1 MQFSILTDG
10 ARDSYKK
17 RRSKMYEFKE
27 EFRVG
32 IDFIDD
38 EHKKLF
44 EIADRAYNV
53 LMDEF
58 IPDKYDYIVDIIN
71 ELKDY
76 AATHFKHE
84 EEYMESIKYR
94 RLLSQKVMHNDF
106 MEELSKYNIY
116 ELDNE
121 NQKEVILEI
130 LNFLN
135 DWLINHILKADML
148 IGK

>member
-1 MQFSILTDG
+1 MNNG
-10 ARDSYKK
+10 ANDNIRNGGL
-17 RRSKMYEFKE
+17 KMYEFKE
-27 EFRVG
+27 DFRVG

-38 EHKKLF
+38 EHRRLF
-44 EIADRAYNV
+44 EIADKAYNV

-58 IPDKYDYIVDIIN
+58 IPDKYDYIVEIIN
-71 ELKDY
+71 ELKNY

-106 MEELSKYNIY
+106 LEALDKYNIY
-116 ELDNE
+116 DLDNE
-121 NQKEVILEI
+121 NQMEVILEI
-130 LNFLN
+130 LNLLN
-135 DWLINHILKADML
+135 DWLINHLYKADML

>member
-1 MQFSILTDG
+1 
-10 ARDSYKK
+10 
-17 RRSKMYEFKE
+17 
-27 EFRVG
+27 
-32 IDFIDD
+32 
-38 EHKKLF
+38 
-44 EIADRAYNV
+44 
-53 LMDEF
+53 
-58 IPDKYDYIVDIIN
+58 
-71 ELKDY
+71 
-76 AATHFKHE
+76 
-84 EEYMESIKYR
+84 
-94 RLLSQKVMHNDF
+94 LSQKVMHNDF

>member
-1 MQFSILTDG
+1 MNNG
-10 ARDSYKK
+10 ANDNIRNGGL
-17 RRSKMYEFKE
+17 KMYEFKE
-27 EFRVG
+27 DFRVG

-38 EHKKLF
+38 EHRRLF
-44 EIADRAYNV
+44 EIADKAYNV

-58 IPDKYDYIVDIIN
+58 IPDKYDYIVEIIN
-71 ELKDY
+71 ELKNY

-106 MEELSKYNIY
+106 LEALDKYNIY
-116 ELDNE
+116 DLDNE
-121 NQKEVILEI
+121 NQMEVILEI
-130 LNFLN
+130 LNLLN
-135 DWLINHILKADML
+135 DWLINHIYKADML

>member
-1 MQFSILTDG
+1 MNNG
-10 ARDSYKK
+10 ANDNIRNGGL
-17 RRSKMYEFKE
+17 KMYEFKE
-27 EFRVG
+27 DFRVG

-38 EHKKLF
+38 EHRRLF
-44 EIADRAYNV
+44 EIADKAYNV

-58 IPDKYDYIVDIIN
+58 IPDKYDYIVEIIN
-71 ELKDY
+71 ELKNY

-106 MEELSKYNIY
+106 LEALDKYNIY
-116 ELDNE
+116 DLDNE
-121 NQKEVILEI
+121 NQKEVIMEI
-130 LNFLN
+130 LNLLN
-135 DWLINHILKADML
+135 DWLINHIYKADML